1 MSRNNGAL
9 VQYKEPSSGTQH
21 RHNFVNRYLADDDLR
36 KPSQEVAQAV
46 YNATKQE
53 LNRIVGTKT
62 DTAHVSVIIL
72 IFSIFLFSH
81 PGPYLTSF

>member
-1 MSRNNGAL
+1 MSRNGAL

-36 KPSQEVAQAV
+36 KPSQDVAQAV

-53 LNRIVGTKT
+53 VNRIVGSKT
-62 DTAHVSVIIL
+62 DTAYVSII
-72 IFSIFLFSH
+72 F
-81 PGPYLTSF
+81 